1 MNDRSSA
8 YLRCRRKFAIINAAV
23 IKTTLFKVLI
33 IKAISVVGP
42 GLLYLLKDSIA
53 VIILGD
59 YTLSADRHEPV
70 INTKYA

>member
-8 YLRCRRKFAIINAAV
+8 YLRCRRKFAIINAVAV
-23 IKTTLFKVLI
+23 KTTLSKVMI
-33 IKAISVVGP
+33 IKVISVFGTA
-42 GLLYLLKDSIA
+42 LLYLLKDSTA

-59 YTLSADRHEPV
+59 YTLSVDRHEPA

>member
-8 YLRCRRKFAIINAAV
+8 YLRCRRKFAIINAAS
-23 IKTTLFKVLI
+23 IKNTLFKVMI
-33 IKAISVVGP
+33 IKAISVIDI
-42 GLLYLLKDSIA
+42 GLVYLLEDSIA

-59 YTLSADRHEPV
+59 YTLSVDRREPA

>member
-8 YLRCRRKFAIINAAV
+8 YLRCRRKFAIINAAA
-23 IKTTLFKVLI
+23 IKTALFKVMI
-33 IKAISVVGP
+33 IKAISVIDI
-42 GLLYLLKDSIA
+42 GLVYLLEDSIA

-59 YTLSADRHEPV
+59 YTLSVDRREPA

>member
-8 YLRCRRKFAIINAAV
+8 YLRCRRKFAIINAAS
-23 IKTTLFKVLI
+23 IKTALFKVMI
-33 IKAISVVGP
+33 IKAISVI
-42 GLLYLLKDSIA
+42 GLVYLLEDSIA

-59 YTLSADRHEPV
+59 YTLSVDRREPA